1 MDTLEDFNDQAAH
14 KLGNILLKGKIL
26 QPLSLGGL
34 LGHTAMPE
42 HRGEGLQLQDRSVNP
57 ELPCAY
63 TRGSGSLH
71 QIKAM
76 LGNRTPPKSGRPEG
90 EIFCFPMCM

>member
-42 HRGEGLQLQDRSVNP
+42 HRGGRFAAAGQVCKS
-57 ELPCAY
+57 
-63 TRGSGSLH
+63 
-71 QIKAM
+71 
-76 LGNRTPPKSGRPEG
+76 RTPLCLHERVRFSAPD
-90 EIFCFPMCM
+90 

>member
-1 MDTLEDFNDQAAH
+1 MMESLEMYTLEDFNDQAAH

-42 HRGEGLQLQDRSVNP
+42 HRGGRFAAAGQVCKS
-57 ELPCAY
+57 
-63 TRGSGSLH
+63 
-71 QIKAM
+71 
-76 LGNRTPPKSGRPEG
+76 RTPLCLHERVRFSAPD
-90 EIFCFPMCM
+90 

>member
-1 MDTLEDFNDQAAH
+1 MMEPLEMDTLEDFNDQAAH

-57 ELPCAY
+57 ELPWIPLC
-63 TRGSGSLH
+63 LH
-71 QIKAM
+71 
-76 LGNRTPPKSGRPEG
+76 RRVRFSVPD
-90 EIFCFPMCM
+90 